1 MKQYSSHLL
10 MVRPSSF
17 RKNEETAVNNYFQVE
32 AGLDSKV
39 VLQQAQSNFDA
50 MVQQLRQARINVT
63 VFNEPEGSDTP
74 DALFPNNW
82 ISMHPDRR
90 VALYPMF
97 AENRRRERREE
108 VLDLLEEQGFEIE
121 EVIDYSSAEEEG
133 LYLEGTGSMILDH
146 ENRMAYCALSERAD
160 EDLFIEFCE
169 DFEYTPFTFSAFQT
183 VAEKRLKIYHTN
195 VMMCV
200 ADRYAVVCL
209 ECIDDE
215 SERKQLKKH
224 LKESGKTLIPISEAQ
239 MHQFAGNMLQVGDQD
254 QNPVLIM
261 SDSAYKSL
269 TAGQIKTLES
279 FNPIVHP
286 ELGVIETCGGG
297 SARCMIAEIFLPKA
311 S

>member
-17 RKNEETAVNNYFQVE
+17 RKNEETAVNNYFQAE
-32 AGLDSKV
+32 AGLDSKL
-39 VLQQAQSNFDA
+39 VLQQAQANFDA

-82 ISMHPDRR
+82 ISMHHDRR

-169 DFEYTPFTFSAFQT
+169 DFEYTPFTFNAFQT
-183 VAEKRLKIYHTN
+183 VNEKRLKIYHTN

-215 SERKQLKKH
+215 SEHAR
-224 LKESGKTLIPISEAQ
+224 LI
-239 MHQFAGNMLQVGDQD
+239 
-254 QNPVLIM
+254 
-261 SDSAYKSL
+261 
-269 TAGQIKTLES
+269 T
-279 FNPIVHP
+279 
-286 ELGVIETCGGG
+286 TC
-297 SARCMIAEIFLPKA
+297 
-311 S
+311 